1 MVYKN
6 TWRVLIVMESN
17 FVAVLEWKTSEKG
30 YHYDV
35 MNVKLLHFVKK
46 DFLKIM

>member
-1 MVYKN
+1 MG
-6 TWRVLIVMESN
+6 SN
-17 FVAVLEWKTSEKG
+17 FFAVLEWKTSGKG

-46 DFLKIM
+46 IF